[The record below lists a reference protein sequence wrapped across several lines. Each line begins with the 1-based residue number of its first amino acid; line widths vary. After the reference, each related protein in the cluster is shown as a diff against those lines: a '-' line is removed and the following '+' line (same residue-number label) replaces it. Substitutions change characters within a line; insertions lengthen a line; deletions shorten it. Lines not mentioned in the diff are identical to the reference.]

1 MFVDE
6 KIRKIREQLL
16 IINLSKEEI
25 IFIENM
31 IISKS
36 IQLPLMGSENLLD
49 FNMSRFDPVRIV
61 PLFILVNSLMEQD
74 INSVTEN
81 FFGGNIFVVDM
92 LLSGFC

>member
-1 MFVDE
+1 MDE

-81 FFGGNIFVVDM
+81 FFGGNILVVDM

>member
-1 MFVDE
+1 MDE

-36 IQLPLMGSENLLD
+36 IQLPLKGSENLLD

-74 INSVTEN
+74 INPVTEN